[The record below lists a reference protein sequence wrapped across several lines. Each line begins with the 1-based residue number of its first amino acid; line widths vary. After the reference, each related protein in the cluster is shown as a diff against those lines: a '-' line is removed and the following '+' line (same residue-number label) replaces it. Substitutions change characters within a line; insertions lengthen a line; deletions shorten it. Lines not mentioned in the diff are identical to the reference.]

1 MRGRSGDAR
10 GRRGASPP
18 THATFCRNPCTLPLP
33 RSDPADDDDE
43 HAQKLGFLAV
53 PLASLVG
60 GGIKDGMVI
69 AVTDASQKMRVNV
82 TVMHRDNADFDEL
95 KHPQF
100 FEVVG
105 DADRA
110 ATADKLAKEVAE
122 RDAAG
127 AAAGTLGAGA
137 ASEAAGLVAAAAAG
151 ADAAPPSI
159 SGHKRPREG
168 DAAAAAA
175 PRAHSRPGDDAITLE
190 D

>member
-1 MRGRSGDAR
+1 M
-10 GRRGASPP
+10 
-18 THATFCRNPCTLPLP
+18 
-33 RSDPADDDDE
+33 
-43 HAQKLGFLAV
+43 

-60 GGIKDGMVI
+60 GGIKDGTVI

-82 TVMHRDNADFDEL
+82 TVMHRNSADFDEL
-95 KHPQF
+95 KHPQL

-127 AAAGTLGAGA
+127 GSAAGAQGAGA
-137 ASEAAGLVAAAAAG
+137 ASEAAGAVAAAAAAVEG
-151 ADAAPPSI
+151 AAPPTI
-159 SGHKRPREG
+159 SGHKRSREVAAAA

-175 PRAHSRPGDDAITLE
+175 PRAHSRPGDDVINLE